1 MEVIVLA
8 GGLGT
13 RLRSVIH
20 EIPKCLAPIASAS
33 ISDLAER
40 ASGWSVPPGANE
52 KADAP
57 SGWSV
62 PPGAKKRPMPPGGT
76 DAPGVG
82 VPFLCYLLEW
92 LSGYPVEHVVFSVG
106 YLREQVIDFI
116 QSRQWPFSYDF
127 AVEQTPLGTGG
138 GIRLALEKCHGDH
151 VFVVNGDTFY
161 PVDLTVF
168 SFDKPITLALK
179 PMKDFDRYG
188 TVVIDNCH
196 SEHNEESV
204 SERPAAEENYF
215 SQGFAKNQFSP
226 AIATPPRK
234 EESLRVLAFHEKQ
247 HCAEGLINGGV
258 YAIDRSRLDLSSLPE
273 RFSFEKEVLE
283 PGAAIGEVGGV
294 VSDAYFIDIGIPED
308 YGRAQW
314 ALPAW
319 KAVKRVS
326 SALMEASAD
335 TLFLDR
341 DGVLNRHL
349 PGDYVRTPAMWE
361 WMPGVLEEFPRWAA
375 RFRRIVL
382 VSNQRGVG
390 KGVMS
395 DEDLSRI
402 HAGMMADILAAG
414 GRLDLALYC
423 TAVSDDDARRKPNT
437 GMFLEAQ
444 QLFPEIDA
452 KSSVMVGDSPS
463 DAAFAQNC
471 GMQFI
476 LLSPEAVS

>member
-20 EIPKCLAPIASAS
+20 EIPKCLAPAC
-33 ISDLAER
+33 
-40 ASGWSVPPGANE
+40 
-52 KADAP
+52 
-57 SGWSV
+57 
-62 PPGAKKRPMPPGGT
+62 
-76 DAPGVG
+76 G
-82 VPFLCYLLEW
+82 VPFLQYLLDW
-92 LSGYPVEHVVFSVG
+92 LSAYPVEHVVFSVG
-106 YLREQVIDFI
+106 YLREQIIDFVKGHE
-116 QSRQWPFSYDF
+116 WPFSYDF
-127 AVEQTPLGTGG
+127 AVEVEPLGTGG
-138 GIRLALEKCHGDH
+138 GIRLALDMCKGDH

-161 PVDLTVF
+161 PVDLTAF

-188 TVVIDNCH
+188 TVV
-196 SEHNEESV
+196 V
-204 SERPAAEENYF
+204 SEGPTAEGIYF
-215 SQGFAKNQFSP
+215 SQGFAKNQIPS
-226 AIATPPRK
+226 AIATPPRN
-234 EESLRVLAFHEKQ
+234 EESVSEGPAAEGIYFSQGFAKNQIPSAIATPTHNIIAFKEKQ
-247 HCAEGLINGGV
+247 HCEEGLINGGV

-308 YGRAQW
+308 YERAQW

-326 SALMEASAD
+326 RALMESSAQ

-349 PGDYVRTPAMWE
+349 PGDYVRTPEMWE

-375 RFRRIVL
+375 QFPHIVL

-402 HAGMMADILAAG
+402 HGMMMADVLAAG
-414 GRLDLALYC
+414 GRIDLALYC
-423 TAVSDDDARRKPNT
+423 TALDKDDPRRKPNT
-437 GMFLEAQ
+437 GMFREAQ
-444 QLFPEIDA
+444 QLFPDIDA

>member
-20 EIPKCLAPIASAS
+20 EIPKCLAPV
-33 ISDLAER
+33 
-40 ASGWSVPPGANE
+40 G
-52 KADAP
+52 
-57 SGWSV
+57 
-62 PPGAKKRPMPPGGT
+62 
-76 DAPGVG
+76 G
-82 VPFLCYLLEW
+82 VPFLQYLLDW
-92 LSGYPVEHVVFSVG
+92 LSAYPVEHVVFSVG
-106 YLREQVIDFI
+106 YLREQIIDFVKD
-116 QSRQWPFSYDF
+116 QEWPFSYDF
-127 AVEQTPLGTGG
+127 AVEEEPLGTGG
-138 GIRLALEKCHGDH
+138 GIRLALDMCKGDH

-161 PVDLTVF
+161 PVDLTAF
-168 SFDKPITLALK
+168 SFDKPITLVLK

-188 TVVIDNCH
+188 A
-196 SEHNEESV
+196 V
-204 SERPAAEENYF
+204 SF
-215 SQGFAKNQFSP
+215 DG
-226 AIATPPRK
+226 
-234 EESLRVLAFHEKQ
+234 VLVTAFHEKQ

-294 VSDAYFIDIGIPED
+294 VSDAYFIDIGVPED
-308 YGRAQW
+308 YERAQW

-326 SALMEASAD
+326 QALMETSAQ

-361 WMPGVLEEFPRWAA
+361 WMPGVLEEFPRWAGK
-375 RFRRIVL
+375 FRRIVL

-395 DEDLSRI
+395 DADLSRI

-423 TAVSDDDARRKPNT
+423 TAVEADDPRRKPNT
-437 GMFLEAQ
+437 GMFREAQ

-463 DAAFAQNC
+463 DAAFAGNC

>member
-1 MEVIVLA
+1 M
-8 GGLGT
+8 
-13 RLRSVIH
+13 
-20 EIPKCLAPIASAS
+20 
-33 ISDLAER
+33 
-40 ASGWSVPPGANE
+40 
-52 KADAP
+52 
-57 SGWSV
+57 
-62 PPGAKKRPMPPGGT
+62 
-76 DAPGVG
+76 
-82 VPFLCYLLEW
+82 
-92 LSGYPVEHVVFSVG
+92 EHVVFSVG

-116 QSRQWPFSYDF
+116 RSRQWPFSYDF

-179 PMKDFDRYG
+179 PLKDFDRYG

-196 SEHNEESV
+196 SERNEESV
-204 SERPAAEENYF
+204 FERPA
-215 SQGFAKNQFSP
+215 
-226 AIATPPRK
+226 IANPTHKDSFRIT
-234 EESLRVLAFHEKQ
+234 AFHEKH

-444 QLFPEIDA
+444 QLFPDIDA
-452 KSSVMVGDSPS
+452 ENSVMVGDSPS